1 MVFAVHSCLMD
12 QEMSVSLKYR
22 DLKPSW
28 FFNSFLVGGLG
39 EFVHFTFSCVLY
51 NSVLTVRLLL
61 CFIWTA
67 NSIMW

>member
-1 MVFAVHSCLMD
+1 MAFAVRSYVMD
-12 QEMSVSLKYR
+12 QEMSVSLEYR
-22 DLKPSW
+22 DLKPRW
-28 FFNSFLVGGLG
+28 FVNIVLIGVLG

-67 NSIMW
+67 NSIIW

>member
-28 FFNSFLVGGLG
+28 FFNSFLLGRLG
-39 EFVHFTFSCVLY
+39 EFMHFTFSNHRDLKS
-51 NSVLTVRLLL
+51 NHFFLLITFML
-61 CFIWTA
+61 SFCC
-67 NSIMW
+67 SCL